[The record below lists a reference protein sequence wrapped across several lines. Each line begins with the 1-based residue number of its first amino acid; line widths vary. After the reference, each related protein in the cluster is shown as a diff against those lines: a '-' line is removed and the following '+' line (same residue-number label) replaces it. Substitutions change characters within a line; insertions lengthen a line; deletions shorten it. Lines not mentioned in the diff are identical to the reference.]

1 MLDHRGAA
9 GRARE
14 PPRMP
19 TKSFLIHKGF
29 WLQGKYDGPWE
40 YTGLL
45 GTHRRVMAFWTKT
58 QDSLKTQ
65 LGVWGILSSTPPLLR
80 IIRQHLG

>member
-14 PPRMP
+14 PARML

-29 WLQGKYDGPWE
+29 WLQGKRDGPWE
-40 YTGLL
+40 HTGLL
-45 GTHRRVMAFWTKT
+45 GTRRRVTAFWTKT
-58 QDSLKTQ
+58 QDSLQTQ
-65 LGVWGILSSTPPLLR
+65 LGGVGHPGQHSTSS
-80 IIRQHLG
+80 